1 MREKRKGKAERKMRI
16 GRKMSSAGG
25 GSHAWS
31 SHARLDSA
39 MLHLACGCSPYVRRT
54 TDSSTSKLVEERI
67 VHAWSSHAKPMPLCV
82 ISLAAVRRMSENPKS
97 PLRASSLLIG
107 RPRVVQPCQAR
118 FRYAPSRLR
127 LFAVCPKNHR
137 LLHKQAWSGVHGPSD
152 AWLHR

>member
-54 TDSSTSKLVEERI
+54 TDSSTSKLVPESMALRTHGFTGKQDSPFHWQESWGTIGERI
-67 VHAWSSHAKPMPLCV
+67 CKMTLNGD
-82 ISLAAVRRMSENPKS
+82 M
-97 PLRASSLLIG
+97 
-107 RPRVVQPCQAR
+107 QQ
-118 FRYAPSRLR
+118 
-127 LFAVCPKNHR
+127 
-137 LLHKQAWSGVHGPSD
+137 
-152 AWLHR
+152 